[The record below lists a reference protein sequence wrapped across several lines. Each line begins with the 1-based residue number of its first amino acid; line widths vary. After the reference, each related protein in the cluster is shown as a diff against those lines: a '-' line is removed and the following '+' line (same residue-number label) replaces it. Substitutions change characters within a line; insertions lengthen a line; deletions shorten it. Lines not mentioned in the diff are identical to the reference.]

1 MVINHKL
8 KFYSFVLRD
17 TYVLIRLIYIFIEH
31 FIYQTY
37 NDTSMIHIYDIS
49 YAYNNKKKL
58 ICKSYILCLVVS
70 RVLYNHFQS
79 LLE

>member
-17 TYVLIRLIYIFIEH
+17 TYVLIRLIYIYIFIEH

-37 NDTSMIHIYDIS
+37 NDTSMIHIIQQ
-49 YAYNNKKKL
+49 KKKTYL
-58 ICKSYILCLVVS
+58 
-70 RVLYNHFQS
+70 
-79 LLE
+79 